1 MYLRSVFIH
10 SSSTKKKLNTKI
22 FNEIDLVAA
31 NDIILQ
37 VLWTNYFLSAQV
49 NDIKKSK
56 IHQDKKYNTYVR
68 KK

>member
-37 VLWTNYFLSAQV
+37 VLWTN
-49 NDIKKSK
+49 
-56 IHQDKKYNTYVR
+56 
-68 KK
+68 